1 MKKIFSGI
9 ALVSI
14 ALGLTTCKNDL
25 DILAPYKEIPSI
37 YAVLTPQD
45 NIQMIRV
52 NKVFLGEGNALNMAK
67 IADSINYKPGE
78 LTVTLEHYVGGT
90 KSASAGANGGPS
102 EIVFRDSVITA
113 NPGAFNTTQRVYVSN
128 VRLKTSGEYK
138 LIVKNNT
145 SGSVYTAKSVVLD
158 SVSGNSFPPF
168 VPPYYKLTP
177 SQIALYNPGDP
188 NNLNSV
194 YIDYSL
200 PNGNYSYR
208 IITVPNAKIYESRVR
223 VHYEDSTSGA
233 IAGKGYMDFV
243 AGLNSVTE
251 IKAGQAMNFNFKGSM
266 AYEGYKKDLEER
278 KVPFGGNLTG
288 RLIRYV
294 EFIVTCAGQD
304 YSDYLQYAAPSI
316 SIAQDKP
323 LYTNFT
329 GGAYGLFAFRS
340 RCSVKKEILTTYVN
354 ALASDKNL
362 CNYKF
367 LNASKVWPGCP

>member
-1 MKKIFSGI
+1 MKKIFSGV
-9 ALVSI
+9 ALLSI
-14 ALGLTTCKNDL
+14 ILGLTTCKNDL
-25 DILAPYKEIPSI
+25 DILSPYKEIPSI
-37 YAVLTPQD
+37 YAVLNPQD

-78 LTVTLEHYVGGT
+78 LIVTLEHYVNGN
-90 KSASAGANGGPS
+90 KSTSAGANGGPP
-102 EIVFRDSVITA
+102 EITFRDSVITA
-113 NPGAFNTTQRVYVSN
+113 NSGAFNSSQRVYVSN
-128 VRLKTSGEYK
+128 TRLKTSGEYK
-138 LIVKNNT
+138 LIVKNKT
-145 SGSVYTAKSVVLD
+145 SGSVYIAQSVVLD

-168 VPPYYKLTP
+168 MPPYYKLTP
-177 SQIALYNPGDP
+177 AQIAFYNPGDP
-188 NNLNSV
+188 GNLNTV

-208 IITVPNAKIYESRVR
+208 IISVANAKMYESRVR
-223 VHYEDSTSGA
+223 VHYEDTVAGA
-233 IAGKGYMDFV
+233 ISGKGYMDFV
-243 AGLNSVTE
+243 AGLNIVQE
-251 IKAGQAMNFNFKGSM
+251 MKAGERLNYNFKGSM
-266 AYEGYKKDLEER
+266 VYEGFKKDLEER
-278 KVPFGGNLTG
+278 SVPYGGNLIG

-294 EFIVTCAGQD
+294 EFNVICAGQD
-304 YSDYLQYAAPSI
+304 YYDYLQYAAPSI